1 MAIGDDFSV
10 ATNGDIRY
18 TGTTANYT
26 VIAFHRWLGD
36 LMDDA
41 QASGNDILDITDAT
55 ATERSTD
62 NIITLQSPFNIDD
75 TAAQHL
81 YDGSVIQSGGNEIYD
96 GILVFANADTYL
108 TILQNGNIVSPNF
121 WTTGLNADAT
131 NGISHRFMLKVRTGG
146 VDIDGRRIVGATREV
161 GKTYSEFK
169 INGTARGNNVLALT
183 FATDLNNATAAD
195 TIKGWTTITNTEG
208 YRLLDVDNNTAN
220 EPYYSEWNRDT
231 YTINQLYERTKWL
244 SRRATV
250 ESTGSLSGS
259 HFALNDLNKGC
270 AQSFANGVVPQ
281 YLTRVHMNLKK
292 VGSPTG
298 SLTAYVYAHGGS
310 FGASSVPAGAALATS
325 SNVDVSKL
333 TTIYKETEIG
343 FNTQHLM
350 SASTNYVVSV
360 QFPLGDASNYVQVE
374 GADGGLHPGNQ
385 SFADA
390 DLAWTATA
398 SADLK
403 FDVYASPK
411 LYGLSGEV
419 FRGITHQVTVDTP
432 MGTFSNV
439 EPIAWS
445 TGMGQM
451 LAINS
456 TTAPTKLWMQLLTG
470 SAPTDN
476 QIITGSI
483 SVATAS
489 VNVTVTERT
498 LSQPFGGASTGT
510 ALIGAYGIGVETA
523 DLSSNDKLT
532 DLDGTLNLPPNTVT
546 FTVSGL
552 VIGEDRVLVGPA
564 SGGNLNTSQRTLGTN
579 LTATNETEVVVTV
592 AIPTDTPSAGTI
604 RVELE
609 SGIYRRL
616 AYGSF
621 AGSTFTLALPD
632 TGAGG
637 IAIEVTAGLT
647 FVRAAGSF
655 LDDNFAVGMRFTSS
669 GFTGGNNATKTIA
682 SISADGTTITV
693 TNTAGL
699 AQEASSGNE
708 RILTI
713 GYDFTADTAVG
724 ANNVYISYIDK
735 LATATSGSFTV
746 VYASDRSLFIR
757 VRDGASTPIK
767 TFETTTTLGSAGGSA
782 TAIRTGDT

>member
-10 ATNGDIRY
+10 AANGDIRY

-55 ATERSTD
+55 ASERSTD
-62 NIITLQSPFNIDD
+62 NIVTLKSPFNIDD
-75 TAAQHL
+75 VAAQHL
-81 YDGSVIQSGGNEIYD
+81 YDGSIIQTNGDEIYD
-96 GILVFANADTYL
+96 GILVFANASTYL

-131 NGISHRFMLKVRTGG
+131 NGISHRFMLKVRTAAA
-146 VDIDGRRIVGATREV
+146 DIDGRRIVGATREV

-183 FATDLNNATAAD
+183 FATDLNNATAAE
-195 TIKGWTTITNTEG
+195 TIKTWTEITNTEG
-208 YRLLDVDNNTAN
+208 YRLLDVDNNTVT
-220 EPYYSEWNRDT
+220 EPYYSELNRDT

-244 SRRATV
+244 SRRATT
-250 ESTGSLSGS
+250 ESTASLNGS
-259 HFALNDLNKGC
+259 HFALNDLDKGI

-281 YLTRVHMNLKK
+281 YLTRVHLNLRK

-298 SLTAYVYAHGGS
+298 SLNAYVYAHAGT
-310 FGASSVPAGAALATS
+310 FGTSSVPTGNALATS

-333 TTIYKETEIG
+333 TTVYKETEIG
-343 FNTQHLM
+343 FTTQHLM
-350 SASTNYVVSV
+350 SASTNYVVAV

-374 GADGGLHPGNQ
+374 GTDGGNHPGNKA
-385 SFADA
+385 SASVN
-390 DLAWTATA
+390 LTWVATA

-432 MGTFSNV
+432 MGTFENV
-439 EPIAWS
+439 EKIAWS
-445 TGMGQM
+445 GSTSGMGQM

-483 SVATAS
+483 SNATAS

-532 DLDGTLNLPPNTVT
+532 DLDGTLNTPPNNVT

-552 VIGEDRVLVGPA
+552 ITGEDRVLVGPE
-564 SGGNLNTSQRTLGTN
+564 SGGVLQTNQRLLSTALTGT
-579 LTATNETEVVVTV
+579 AEEFIPVTV
-592 AIPTDTPSAGTI
+592 AIPSDTPAAGTV
-604 RVELE
+604 RVELN
-609 SGIYRRL
+609 SGIYRRVP
-616 AYGSF
+616 YTSF
-621 AGSTFTLALPD
+621 AGSTFT
-632 TGAGG
+632 
-637 IAIEVTAGLT
+637 I
-647 FVRAAGSF
+647 
-655 LDDNFAVGMRFTSS
+655 S
-669 GFTGGNNATKTIA
+669 G
-682 SISADGTTITV
+682 SADFDSD
-693 TNTAGL
+693 N
-699 AQEASSGNE
+699 ASSGN
-708 RILTI
+708 
-713 GYDFTADTAVG
+713 D
-724 ANNVYISYIDK
+724 VYISYIDK
-735 LATATSGSFTV
+735 LVTATSASFTV
-746 VYASDRSLFIR
+746 VYSADRSLFIR
-757 VRDGASTPIK
+757 VRDGGGTPIK

-782 TAIRTGDT
+782 TAIRTADV